1 MAKAKTRKKATKTSS
16 RKRPAKRPVPSKPTK
31 PSKAPRPPKHD
42 PTPGLYGWIT
52 HTDLASNNPPATK
65 EWAIKV
71 LGWKFK
77 PAMPTPNGD
86 LHLFSYSDKGGG
98 AVRNN
103 NPPEI
108 PGSIPYIH
116 VPDCEASYDKA
127 LAAGAEEMLSPTKVM
142 EGVTIAIVRAPGGV
156 PIGFSGP

>member
-1 MAKAKTRKKATKTSS
+1 MATRTKRKTKATKKAKAPAT
-16 RKRPAKRPVPSKPTK
+16 RKVTRPGSQKARPASATK
-31 PSKAPRPPKHD
+31 HE

-65 EWAIKV
+65 AWAQKV
-71 LGWKFK
+71 LGWTFK
-77 PAMPTPNGD
+77 PPMKTPNGD
-86 LHLFSYSDKGGG
+86 IFLFAYSDKGGG
-98 AVRNN
+98 AIRAN

-116 VPDCEASYDKA
+116 VADCQASYDMA
-127 LAAGAEEMLSPTKVM
+127 LTEGAEEMMSPTKVM
-142 EGVTIAIVRAPGGV
+142 DGVTIAIVRAPGGV